1 VPWVFH
7 LRVKLLR
14 YAFGMPLLLDSFWRA
29 LAYCLMPRVML
40 LSLLPLAML
49 LVLSVSWGY
58 FYWSPTQEWVREMLA
73 SWQVLQGMMDWLQD
87 KGAAELQ
94 AVMVPLVVI
103 FAITPVLV
111 VISLLAVSLMMTPAL
126 VDLVVQRRFAHLAL
140 KHGGSTLT
148 SLVWT
153 VGSTVIAMGAMVITL
168 PLWAVPPLMFILP
181 PLIWGWLSYR
191 VMVFDALVNHASR
204 EERLAIGRQH
214 RAALLTIGVLTGY
227 LGALPSLVW
236 ASGAV
241 FAAAFLVLIP
251 LAIWIYALV
260 FAFTSLWFAHYS
272 LGALE
277 ALRAESDTVV
287 MGALVPLPEVA
298 SADDPSSPTP
308 PPIV

>member
-1 VPWVFH
+1 MRLF
-7 LRVKLLR
+7 
-14 YAFGMPLLLDSFWRA
+14 LDSFWRA

-58 FYWSPTQEWVREMLA
+58 FYWSPTQDWVREMLA
-73 SWQVLQGMMDWLQD
+73 SWQVLQGMLDWLQEQ
-87 KGAAELQ
+87 GAGELQ
-94 AVMVPLVVI
+94 AVVIPLVVI
-103 FAITPVLV
+103 FAITPILV
-111 VISLLAVSLMMTPAL
+111 IISLLAVSLMMTPAL

-153 VGSTVIAMGAMVITL
+153 MGSTLIAMVAMLISL
-168 PLWAVPPLMFILP
+168 PLWAVPPLMFIVP

-214 RAALLTIGVLTGY
+214 RMGLLTIGVLTGY
-227 LGALPSLVW
+227 MGALPSLVW

-260 FAFTSLWFAHYS
+260 FAFTSLWFTHYS

-277 ALRAESDTVV
+277 ALRAESGTVV
-287 MGALVPLPEVA
+287 MGASVPLPTVA
-298 SADDPSSPTP
+298 LADDSSTSTP
-308 PPIV
+308 PSI

>member
-1 VPWVFH
+1 MRLF
-7 LRVKLLR
+7 
-14 YAFGMPLLLDSFWRA
+14 LDSFWRA
-29 LAYCLMPRVML
+29 VAYCLMPRVML

-58 FYWSPTQEWVREMLA
+58 FYWLPTQDWVREMLA
-73 SWQVLQGMMDWLQD
+73 SWQVLQSMMDWLQD

-148 SLVWT
+148 SLAWT
-153 VGSTVIAMGAMVITL
+153 VGSTVIAMVAMVISL
-168 PLWAVPPLMFILP
+168 PLWAVPPLMFIVP

-204 EERLAIGRQH
+204 EERLSIGRQH
-214 RAALLTIGVLTGY
+214 RVALLIIGVLTGY
-227 LGALPSLVW
+227 MGALPSLVW

-241 FAAAFLVLIP
+241 FVAAFLVLIP

-260 FAFTSLWFAHYS
+260 FAFTSLWFTHYS
-272 LGALE
+272 LAALE
-277 ALRAESDTVV
+277 ALRAETGTVV
-287 MGALVPLPEVA
+287 MGASVPLPTVA
-298 SADDPSSPTP
+298 LTDDSSRTPTP
-308 PPIV
+308 PSV

>member
-1 VPWVFH
+1 MRLF
-7 LRVKLLR
+7 
-14 YAFGMPLLLDSFWRA
+14 LDSFWRA

-58 FYWSPTQEWVREMLA
+58 FYWAPTQDWVRDMLA
-73 SWQVLQGMMDWLQD
+73 SWQLLQGMLDWLQD
-87 KGAAELQ
+87 NGAGELQ

-103 FAITPVLV
+103 FAITPILV
-111 VISLLAVSLMMTPAL
+111 VISLLAVSFMMTPAL

-140 KHGGSTLT
+140 KHGGTTLT
-148 SLVWT
+148 SLAWT
-153 VGSTVIAMGAMVITL
+153 MGSTVIALVAMVISL
-168 PLWAVPPLMFILP
+168 PLWVVPPLMFIVP

-191 VMVFDALVNHASR
+191 VMVFDALVVHASR
-204 EERLAIGRQH
+204 EERLTIGRQH
-214 RAALLTIGVLTGY
+214 RIWLLLIGVLTGY
-227 LGALPSLVW
+227 MGALPSLVW

-260 FAFTSLWFAHYS
+260 FAFTSLWFTHYS

-277 ALRAESDTVV
+277 ALRAQTGTVV
-287 MGALVPLPEVA
+287 MGASVPVPAVA
-298 SADDPSSPTP
+298 SPDDSNNISTSH
-308 PPIV
+308 

>member
-1 VPWVFH
+1 MRLF
-7 LRVKLLR
+7 
-14 YAFGMPLLLDSFWRA
+14 LDSFWRA
-29 LAYCLMPRVML
+29 FAYCLMPRVML

-58 FYWSPTQEWVREMLA
+58 FYWEPTQDWVRNMLA
-73 SWQVLQGMMDWLQD
+73 SWQVLQGMLDWLQD
-87 KGAAELQ
+87 KGAGELQ
-94 AVMVPLVVI
+94 AVVIPLVVI
-103 FAITPVLV
+103 FAITPILV

-140 KHGGSTLT
+140 KHGGTTLT
-148 SLVWT
+148 SLAWT
-153 VGSTVIAMGAMVITL
+153 VVSTVMAMVAMLITL
-168 PLWAVPPLMFILP
+168 PLWAVPPLMFIVP

-191 VMVFDALVNHASR
+191 VMVFDALVTHASR
-204 EERLAIGRQH
+204 EERITIGRRH
-214 RAALLTIGVLTGY
+214 RIWLLLIGMLTGY
-227 LGALPSLVW
+227 LGALPSIVW

-260 FAFTSLWFAHYS
+260 FAFTSLWFTHYS

-287 MGALVPLPEVA
+287 MGASVPLPTVA
-298 SADDPSSPTP
+298 SEDDPSTPTSPSL
-308 PPIV
+308 

>member
-1 VPWVFH
+1 MRLF
-7 LRVKLLR
+7 
-14 YAFGMPLLLDSFWRA
+14 LDSFWRA

-58 FYWSPTQEWVREMLA
+58 FYWSPTQDWVRDMLA
-73 SWQVLQGMMDWLQD
+73 SWQLLQGMMDWLQNN
-87 KGAAELQ
+87 GAGELQ

-103 FAITPVLV
+103 FAITPILV
-111 VISLLAVSLMMTPAL
+111 VISLLAVSFMMTPAL

-140 KHGGSTLT
+140 KHGGTTWT
-148 SLVWT
+148 SLAWT
-153 VGSTVIAMGAMVITL
+153 VGSTVIALMAMLISL
-168 PLWAVPPLMFILP
+168 PLWVVPPLMFIVP

-191 VMVFDALVNHASR
+191 VMVFDALVLHASR
-204 EERLAIGRQH
+204 EERLSIGRQH
-214 RAALLTIGVLTGY
+214 RLWLLTIGVVTGY
-227 LGALPSLVW
+227 MGALPSLVW

-260 FAFTSLWFAHYS
+260 FAFTSLWFTHYS

-277 ALRAESDTVV
+277 ALRAESGTVV
-287 MGALVPLPEVA
+287 MGASVPLPTVA
-298 SADDPSSPTP
+298 SQDDSSTPTLP
-308 PPIV
+308 TL

>member
-1 VPWVFH
+1 MH
-7 LRVKLLR
+7 L
-14 YAFGMPLLLDSFWRA
+14 FLDSFWRA

-58 FYWSPTQEWVREMLA
+58 FYWSPTQDWVREMLA

-87 KGAAELQ
+87 KGASELQ

-103 FAITPVLV
+103 FAITPILV

-126 VDLVVQRRFAHLAL
+126 VDLVVERRFAHLAL
-140 KHGGSTLT
+140 KRGGTTLT

-168 PLWAVPPLMFILP
+168 PLWAVPPLMFIVP

-214 RAALLTIGVLTGY
+214 RVALLTIGVLTGY
-227 LGALPSLVW
+227 MGAFPSLVW

-277 ALRAESDTVV
+277 ALRAESGTVV

-298 SADDPSSPTP
+298 SADDSSSPPP

>member
-1 VPWVFH
+1 MRLF
-7 LRVKLLR
+7 
-14 YAFGMPLLLDSFWRA
+14 LDSFWRA

-58 FYWSPTQEWVREMLA
+58 FYWAPTQDWVRDMLA
-73 SWQVLQGMMDWLQD
+73 SWQLLQGMMDWLQD
-87 KGAAELQ
+87 YGAGDLQ

-103 FAITPVLV
+103 FAITPILV
-111 VISLLAVSLMMTPAL
+111 VISLLAVSFMMTPAL

-140 KHGGSTLT
+140 KHGGTTWT
-148 SLVWT
+148 SLAWT
-153 VGSTVIAMGAMVITL
+153 VGSTLIALMAMVISL
-168 PLWAVPPLMFILP
+168 PLWVVPPLMFIVP

-191 VMVFDALVNHASR
+191 VMVFDALVLHASR

-214 RAALLTIGVLTGY
+214 RIWLLMIGVLTGY
-227 LGALPSLVW
+227 MGALPSLVW

-260 FAFTSLWFAHYS
+260 FAFTSLWFTHYS

-277 ALRAESDTVV
+277 ALRAESGTVV
-287 MGALVPLPEVA
+287 MGASVPLPTVA
-298 SADDPSSPTP
+298 SDDDSSTPSHPS
-308 PPIV
+308 I

>member
-1 VPWVFH
+1 
-7 LRVKLLR
+7 
-14 YAFGMPLLLDSFWRA
+14 MPLFLDSFWRA

-49 LVLSVSWGY
+49 LVLSLSWGY
-58 FYWSPTQEWVREMLA
+58 FYWSPTQDWVRDMLA

-87 KGAAELQ
+87 NGAAELQ
-94 AVMVPLVVI
+94 SVMVPLVVI
-103 FAITPVLV
+103 FAITPILV
-111 VISLLAVSLMMTPAL
+111 VVSLLAVSLMMTPAL

-140 KHGGSTLT
+140 KHGGTTVT

-153 VGSTVIAMGAMVITL
+153 IGSTLAALVAMVITL
-168 PLWAVPPLMFILP
+168 PLWAVPPLMFIVP

-191 VMVFDALVNHASR
+191 VMVYDALVVHASR
-204 EERLAIGRQH
+204 EERIEIGRQH
-214 RAALLTIGVLTGY
+214 RVGLLMVGVLTGY

-260 FAFTSLWFAHYS
+260 FAFTSLWFTHYS

-277 ALRAESDTVV
+277 ALRAESGTVV
-287 MGALVPLPEVA
+287 MGASVPLPTVA
-298 SADDPSSPTP
+298 LGNDPSTPTP
-308 PPIV
+308 PSI

>member
-1 VPWVFH
+1 MRLF
-7 LRVKLLR
+7 
-14 YAFGMPLLLDSFWRA
+14 LDSFWRA
-29 LAYCLMPRVML
+29 LAYCLIPRVML

-58 FYWSPTQEWVREMLA
+58 FYWAPTQDWVRDMLA
-73 SWQVLQGMMDWLQD
+73 SWQVLQGMLDWLQD
-87 KGAAELQ
+87 KGAGELQ
-94 AVMVPLVVI
+94 AVVIPLVVI
-103 FAITPVLV
+103 FAITPILV

-140 KHGGSTLT
+140 KHGGTTVT

-153 VGSTVIAMGAMVITL
+153 IGSTLAALVAMVITL
-168 PLWAVPPLMFILP
+168 PLWAIPPLMFIVP

-191 VMVFDALVNHASR
+191 VMVYDALVVHASR
-204 EERLAIGRQH
+204 EERLTIGRQH
-214 RAALLTIGVLTGY
+214 RIWLLMIGVLTGY
-227 LGALPSLVW
+227 MGALPSLVW

-260 FAFTSLWFAHYS
+260 FAFTSLWFTHYS

-277 ALRAESDTVV
+277 ALRAESGTVV
-287 MGALVPLPEVA
+287 MGASVPLPTVA
-298 SADDPSSPTP
+298 SEDDPSTSTP
-308 PPIV
+308 PNL

>member
-1 VPWVFH
+1 MRLF
-7 LRVKLLR
+7 
-14 YAFGMPLLLDSFWRA
+14 LDSFWRA
-29 LAYCLMPRVML
+29 LLYCLMPRVIV

-58 FYWSPTQEWVREMLA
+58 FYWSPTQDWVREMLA
-73 SWQVLQGMMDWLQD
+73 SWQVLQSMMDWLQD

-103 FAITPVLV
+103 FAITPLLV
-111 VISLLAVSLMMTPAL
+111 VASLLAVSLMMTPAL
-126 VDLVVQRRFAHLAL
+126 VDLVVQRRFSHLAL
-140 KHGGSTLT
+140 KRGGTTVT

-153 VGSTVIAMGAMVITL
+153 VTSTLAAMVAMVISL

-191 VMVFDALVNHASR
+191 VMVYDALVTHASR

-214 RAALLTIGVLTGY
+214 RVWLLLVGVLTGY

-236 ASGAV
+236 ASGAL
-241 FAAAFLVLIP
+241 FASAFLVLIP

-260 FAFTSLWFAHYS
+260 FAFTSLWFTHYS
-272 LGALE
+272 LAALE
-277 ALRAESDTVV
+277 ALRAETGTVV
-287 MGALVPLPEVA
+287 MGASVPIPALA
-298 SADDPSSPTP
+298 SADEQHILP
-308 PPIV
+308 PNV

>member
-1 VPWVFH
+1 
-7 LRVKLLR
+7 
-14 YAFGMPLLLDSFWRA
+14 MI
-29 LAYCLMPRVML
+29 

-58 FYWSPTQEWVREMLA
+58 FYWSPTQDWVREMLA
-73 SWQVLQGMMDWLQD
+73 SWQVLQGMLDWLQE
-87 KGAAELQ
+87 KGAGELQ
-94 AVMVPLVVI
+94 AVVIPLVVI
-103 FAITPVLV
+103 FAITPILV
-111 VISLLAVSLMMTPAL
+111 IISLLAVSLMMTPAL
-126 VDLVVQRRFAHLAL
+126 VDLVVHRRFAHLAL

-148 SLVWT
+148 SLAWT
-153 VGSTVIAMGAMVITL
+153 VGSTVIAMVAMVISL
-168 PLWAVPPLMFILP
+168 PLWAVPPLMFIVP

-214 RAALLTIGVLTGY
+214 RIPLLTIGVLTGY
-227 LGALPSLVW
+227 MGALPSLVW

-272 LGALE
+272 LAALE
-277 ALRAESDTVV
+277 ALRAESGTVV
-287 MGALVPLPEVA
+287 MGASVPLPTVA
-298 SADDPSSPTP
+298 LADDSSSTPTP
-308 PPIV
+308 PSV

>member
-1 VPWVFH
+1 MRLF
-7 LRVKLLR
+7 
-14 YAFGMPLLLDSFWRA
+14 LDSFWRA

-58 FYWSPTQEWVREMLA
+58 FYWAPTQDWVRDMLA
-73 SWQVLQGMMDWLQD
+73 SWQLLQGMLDWLQD
-87 KGAAELQ
+87 NGAGELQ

-103 FAITPVLV
+103 FAITPILV
-111 VISLLAVSLMMTPAL
+111 VISLLAVSFMMTPAL

-140 KHGGSTLT
+140 KHGGTTLT
-148 SLVWT
+148 SLAWT
-153 VGSTVIAMGAMVITL
+153 IGSTVIALVAMVISL
-168 PLWAVPPLMFILP
+168 PLWVVPPLMFIVP

-191 VMVFDALVNHASR
+191 VMVFDALVVHASR
-204 EERLAIGRQH
+204 EERLTIGRQH
-214 RAALLTIGVLTGY
+214 RIWLLLIGVLTGY
-227 LGALPSLVW
+227 MGALPSLVW

-260 FAFTSLWFAHYS
+260 FAFTSLWFTHYS

-277 ALRAESDTVV
+277 ALRAQTGTVV
-287 MGALVPLPEVA
+287 MGASVPVPAVA
-298 SADDPSSPTP
+298 SPDDSNNISTSH
-308 PPIV
+308 

>member
-1 VPWVFH
+1 
-7 LRVKLLR
+7 
-14 YAFGMPLLLDSFWRA
+14 
-29 LAYCLMPRVML
+29 MPRVIV

-58 FYWSPTQEWVREMLA
+58 FYWSPTQDWVREMLA
-73 SWQVLQGMMDWLQD
+73 SWQVLQSMMDWLQD

-111 VISLLAVSLMMTPAL
+111 VASLLAVSLMMTPAL
-126 VDLVVQRRFAHLAL
+126 VDLVVQRRFSHLAL
-140 KHGGSTLT
+140 KRGGTTVT

-153 VGSTVIAMGAMVITL
+153 VTSTLAAMVAMVISL

-191 VMVFDALVNHASR
+191 VMVYDALVTHASR

-214 RAALLTIGVLTGY
+214 RGWLLLVGVLTGY

-236 ASGAV
+236 ASGAL
-241 FAAAFLVLIP
+241 FASAFLVLIP

-260 FAFTSLWFAHYS
+260 FAFTSLWFTHYS
-272 LGALE
+272 LAALE
-277 ALRAESDTVV
+277 ALRAETGTVV
-287 MGALVPLPEVA
+287 MGASVPIPALASVDEQHILPPNV
-298 SADDPSSPTP
+298 
-308 PPIV
+308 

>member
-1 VPWVFH
+1 MRLF
-7 LRVKLLR
+7 
-14 YAFGMPLLLDSFWRA
+14 LDSFWRA

-58 FYWSPTQEWVREMLA
+58 FYWAPTQDWVRDMLA
-73 SWQVLQGMMDWLQD
+73 SWQLLQGMLDWLQD
-87 KGAAELQ
+87 NGASELQ

-103 FAITPVLV
+103 FAITPILV
-111 VISLLAVSLMMTPAL
+111 VISLLAVSFMMTPAL

-140 KHGGSTLT
+140 KHGGTTLT
-148 SLVWT
+148 SLAWT
-153 VGSTVIAMGAMVITL
+153 VGSTVIALVAMVISL
-168 PLWAVPPLMFILP
+168 PLWVVPPLMFIVP

-191 VMVFDALVNHASR
+191 VMVFDALVVHASR
-204 EERLAIGRQH
+204 EERLTIGRQH
-214 RAALLTIGVLTGY
+214 RIWLLLIGVLTGY
-227 LGALPSLVW
+227 MGALPSLVW

-260 FAFTSLWFAHYS
+260 FAFTSLWFTHYS

-277 ALRAESDTVV
+277 ALRAQTGTVV
-287 MGALVPLPEVA
+287 MGASVPVPAVA
-298 SADDPSSPTP
+298 SPDDSNNISTSH
-308 PPIV
+308 